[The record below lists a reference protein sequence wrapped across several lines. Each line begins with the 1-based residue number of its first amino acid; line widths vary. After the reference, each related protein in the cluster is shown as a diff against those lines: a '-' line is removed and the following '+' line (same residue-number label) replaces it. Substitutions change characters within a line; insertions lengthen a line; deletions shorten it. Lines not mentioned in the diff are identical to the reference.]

1 MYPLEEVLIWEA
13 EMDDSLQQE
22 RQILAAYQLMKMDL
36 TDRRTVLLQGD
47 TIDTFS
53 LDTVDQAILRVEK
66 LISEQ
71 NVIIGEKENAVQT
84 MYEQWKQL
92 LKD

>member
-53 LDTVDQAILRVEK
+53 LDTVDQAILRVEE

-71 NVIIGEKENAVQT
+71 NVIIGEKEKAVQT

>member
-22 RQILAAYQLMKMDL
+22 RRILAAYQLMKMDL
-36 TDRRTVLLQGD
+36 TDRRTVLLQED

-53 LDTVDQAILRVEK
+53 LDTVDQAILQVEE

-71 NVIIGEKENAVQT
+71 NVIIGEKEKAVQT

>member
-71 NVIIGEKENAVQT
+71 NVIIGEKEKAVQT